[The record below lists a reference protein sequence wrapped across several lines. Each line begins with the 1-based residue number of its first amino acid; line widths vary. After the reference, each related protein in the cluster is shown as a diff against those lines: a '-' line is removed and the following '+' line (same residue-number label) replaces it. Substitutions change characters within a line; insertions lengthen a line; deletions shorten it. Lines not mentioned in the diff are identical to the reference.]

1 MDRIKVDS
9 DDVRQSQQMNGTGP
23 NEKSIQRISQIFA
36 LSDYSKLVED
46 GETKVYLLNASENK
60 VSNDLR
66 WFTIGEPSKTA
77 QKRDH
82 KVIILMGATGSGKS
96 TLINGMVNYILGV
109 QWEDPFRF
117 KCVREDESV
126 SRNQAHSQTS
136 SVTAYT
142 IYHKQGMA
150 VPYSITLIDTP
161 GYGDTRGVARDKEIT
176 QLIHR
181 FLTSQETHIKY
192 LHAACFV
199 AASSNSRL
207 TVTQRYIIDSV
218 LSIFGKD
225 IKENIRLLVTFADN
239 ADPPVVEACRVAQFP
254 VTSQSAGITYS
265 KFNSSVLYAS
275 NKENAEE
282 DFSIDQLFWDM
293 GQENFEKFFKMLDG
307 MEGKDLESTR
317 EVISHRQTMEQ
328 SMKDIERALEFYFLE
343 IENMDLFLMKLRKWS
358 QKVIKKKDEPIEKM
372 EARRIQVKCEKG
384 YMAFNCCRCKTTCV
398 EPTLA
403 KNTDAD
409 LRSLRQCRSK
419 GCSCPGSEH
428 TYERLV
434 WRVNLEKVDTTIAK
448 MKLEYQAKYKK
459 GKIKTKK
466 LIDMYEQEMKQKKME
481 VINLLEQMGIAGKT
495 LDSKSLRSKSLSPS
509 DYLSLMKSRVAEEQK
524 PGYLI
529 RLETLAE
536 LQQLF
541 EVKSK
546 EGVDP
551 FDEDDCG
558 ASPKPARLS
567 DSSSDQTENGK
578 LSKKHKK
585 GKGSKKSKSNG
596 CNPGCTIL

>member
-1 MDRIKVDS
+1 MDRIKIDS

-36 LSDYSKLVED
+36 LPDYSKLVED

-307 MEGKDLESTR
+307 MEGKDERHRTR
-317 EVISHRQTMEQ
+317 I
-328 SMKDIERALEFYFLE
+328 
-343 IENMDLFLMKLRKWS
+343 
-358 QKVIKKKDEPIEKM
+358 
-372 EARRIQVKCEKG
+372 
-384 YMAFNCCRCKTTCV
+384 
-398 EPTLA
+398 
-403 KNTDAD
+403 
-409 LRSLRQCRSK
+409 
-419 GCSCPGSEH
+419 
-428 TYERLV
+428 
-434 WRVNLEKVDTTIAK
+434 RV
-448 MKLEYQAKYKK
+448 
-459 GKIKTKK
+459 
-466 LIDMYEQEMKQKKME
+466 
-481 VINLLEQMGIAGKT
+481 LL
-495 LDSKSLRSKSLSPS
+495 P
-509 DYLSLMKSRVAEEQK
+509 
-524 PGYLI
+524 
-529 RLETLAE
+529 
-536 LQQLF
+536 
-541 EVKSK
+541 
-546 EGVDP
+546 
-551 FDEDDCG
+551 
-558 ASPKPARLS
+558 
-567 DSSSDQTENGK
+567 
-578 LSKKHKK
+578 
-585 GKGSKKSKSNG
+585 
-596 CNPGCTIL
+596 